1 MGNGFEWLRVTVED
15 QVGGCGSG
23 QVRDNAG
30 WDWAGGSEEGKN
42 WKGKDGTRKRFLS
55 FQICRP

>member
-1 MGNGFEWLRVTVED
+1 VGNGFEWLRVTVED

-42 WKGKDGTRKRFLS
+42 
-55 FQICRP
+55 